1 MWQACGNANLFT
13 SEISWTDHH
22 GSGLERIAGSSE
34 VMPLNAIEFADV
46 VTHGVVDSIEIG
58 QTASIKPPA
67 WKNDE

>member
-1 MWQACGNANLFT
+1 MSQSKRFKSCHCQCDKLAANLFT

-46 VTHGVVDSIEIG
+46 VTHGVVDPIEV
-58 QTASIKPPA
+58 
-67 WKNDE
+67 